1 MAKVRESKNASTKA
15 RKSGA
20 GKESPGWIL
29 VIEVKPAQSRVF
41 LRRGASHG
49 PAPIWVVGI
58 REPAR
63 EGQANE
69 GVLRTLA
76 EFLGVSPSSVAL
88 VSGHTS
94 RIKRLS
100 VRGIDESDG
109 FKRLMRLASEK
120 I

>member
-1 MAKVRESKNASTKA
+1 MAKVRESKIASPKPK
-15 RKSGA
+15 KSGT
-20 GKESPGWIL
+20 GKDAPGWIL

-41 LRRGASHG
+41 LRRGTSDG
-49 PAPIWVVGI
+49 PAPMWVVGI

-63 EGQANE
+63 EGRANE
-69 GVLRTLA
+69 GVLRALA
-76 EFLGVSPSSVAL
+76 KFLGVSPSSVEL

-100 VRGIDESDG
+100 VRGIEESEG
-109 FKRLMRLASEK
+109 FERLKRLASEP

>member
-1 MAKVRESKNASTKA
+1 
-15 RKSGA
+15 
-20 GKESPGWIL
+20 
-29 VIEVKPAQSRVF
+29 
-41 LRRGASHG
+41 
-49 PAPIWVVGI
+49 
-58 REPAR
+58 
-63 EGQANE
+63 
-69 GVLRTLA
+69 LA

-109 FKRLMRLASEK
+109 FERLMRLASEK